1 MISTLLREIGM
12 EWNVW
17 WIHRNE
23 AKIVIRIGELDACQN
38 RAAHSICC
46 CCLGSIQSCNW
57 IIFYVNHLCFCI
69 MIWWRANGYEHFMNP
84 IFWSKMH
91 FFAKIQSS
99 FFLRFAI
106 LFFSSGK
113 FICCFHGNKNR
124 YCWLHNCE
132 HNDYIQPADIACRL
146 SFGDVVQIRQCQLFL
161 LPKIHSPINTNKH
174 NTQTHT
180 SSNNVDCWFQFST
193 KNGRWS
199 HDPAECVTSSAW
211 EAGLFCTQRTH
222 IAHRTTFKSKNG
234 VVFSCY
240 DLALRSSFFLFECI
254 STGQIYTKC
263 LLRRRMVFFLILHF
277 WSVDRLIMLRQPL
290 ETTAA
295 APWISNIALLDKY
308 IKSKSATNLMTY
320 PTSSSNDSA

>member
-1 MISTLLREIGM
+1 M
-12 EWNVW
+12 
-17 WIHRNE
+17 
-23 AKIVIRIGELDACQN
+23 
-38 RAAHSICC
+38 
-46 CCLGSIQSCNW
+46 W
-57 IIFYVNHLCFCI
+57 IICVFALWFDEGQMDMSILWIQFSDRKCISLPKSNH
-69 MIWWRANGYEHFMNP
+69 
-84 IFWSKMH
+84 H
-91 FFAKIQSS
+91 FFCDLQ
-99 FFLRFAI
+99 FFFFFWQIHL
-106 LFFSSGK
+106 LFSRK
-113 FICCFHGNKNR
+113 QKP
-124 YCWLHNCE
+124 LLLVTQCE

-199 HDPAECVTSSAW
+199 HDSAECVTSSAW

-240 DLALRSSFFLFECI
+240 DFALRSSFWLFECI

-277 WSVDRLIMLRQPL
+277 WSVDRLYMLRQPL

>member
-1 MISTLLREIGM
+1 M
-12 EWNVW
+12 
-17 WIHRNE
+17 
-23 AKIVIRIGELDACQN
+23 
-38 RAAHSICC
+38 
-46 CCLGSIQSCNW
+46 W
-57 IIFYVNHLCFCI
+57 IICVFALWFDEGQMDMSILWIQFSDRKCISLPKSNH
-69 MIWWRANGYEHFMNP
+69 
-84 IFWSKMH
+84 H
-91 FFAKIQSS
+91 FFCD
-99 FFLRFAI
+99 L
-106 LFFSSGK
+106 LFFSFFWQ

-222 IAHRTTFKSKNG
+222 IAQHSR
-234 VVFSCY
+234 
-240 DLALRSSFFLFECI
+240 ARMEWFFLVMI
-254 STGQIYTKC
+254 SRCGA
-263 LLRRRMVFFLILHF
+263 VFGF
-277 WSVDRLIMLRQPL
+277 
-290 ETTAA
+290 
-295 APWISNIALLDKY
+295 SNAFQLDKY
-308 IKSKSATNLMTY
+308 TQNVCWEEEWYFFSFCIFGLSIDYLCCANHSKPLQLLHEYQISLCSTNT
-320 PTSSSNDSA
+320 